1 MATVAELID
10 PELLKKLEKLKV
22 ELEKADRRKFNK
34 GKEGRHWEVKP
45 KRVIKEKL
53 PCHPDKGCDYAVS
66 CLDCPF
72 PVCLEDLSH
81 SERIAYI
88 KKHNLK
94 KRDKNA

>member
-1 MATVAELID
+1 MPTIAEIID

-34 GKEGRHWEVKP
+34 GTEGRHWTDTR

-66 CLDCPF
+66 CLNCPF
-72 PVCLEDLSH
+72 PVCLEDLSY